1 MQIIIDEY
9 KREIQKIKME
19 LSEQI
24 EENVRLK
31 GFKKMV
37 LEKPEDFD
45 NDRSFENDTRIN
57 LFDEER
63 IEFKTL
69 REENRKLKKRAEEAE
84 GENTI
89 IKGIGNNSPEM
100 RALQARV
107 KELDNSLS
115 SALEINDKYQRE
127 NKEAKE
133 INKLHQELNGKLQVE
148 LTELKEDNKKL
159 SHQIEDKVN
168 AMRKSGM

>member
-1 MQIIIDEY
+1 MSIIIDEY

-19 LSEQI
+19 LSDQI

-63 IEFKTL
+63 LEFKTL
-69 REENRKLKKRAEEAE
+69 TEENRKLKKRAEEAE

-100 RALQARV
+100 KALQARV
-107 KELDNSLS
+107 KELEL
-115 SALEINDKYQRE
+115 INTS
-127 NKEAKE
+127 
-133 INKLHQELNGKLQVE
+133 HQELNGKLQVE

-159 SHQIEDKVN
+159 SYQIEDKVN

>member
-1 MQIIIDEY
+1 MKIIIDEY
-9 KREIQKIKME
+9 KREIQKLKMD

-63 IEFKTL
+63 LEFKTL
-69 REENRKLKKRAEEAE
+69 TEENRKLKKRAEEAE

-100 RALQARV
+100 KALQARV
-107 KELDNSLS
+107 KELEL
-115 SALEINDKYQRE
+115 INTS
-127 NKEAKE
+127 
-133 INKLHQELNGKLQVE
+133 HQELNGKLQVE

-159 SHQIEDKVN
+159 SYQIEDKVN

>member
-9 KREIQKIKME
+9 KREIQKLKMD

-63 IEFKTL
+63 LEFKTL
-69 REENRKLKKRAEEAE
+69 TEENRKLKKRAEEAE

-107 KELDNSLS
+107 KELEL
-115 SALEINDKYQRE
+115 INTS
-127 NKEAKE
+127 
-133 INKLHQELNGKLQVE
+133 HQELNGKIQVE

-159 SHQIEDKVN
+159 AHQVEDKVN
-168 AMRKSGM
+168 AMRKSGL